1 MKPDQVRLQALLK
14 DTITILCQNSLQFDK
29 ELKVQ
34 GLLGI
39 TVDDENIFI
48 VHVDESYMAENEASV
63 CDQPID
69 LDFSK
74 EELPDSVTESAQRE
88 LCEEDTWK
96 QACQN
101 FEKEGND
108 FTHESGQIKLN
119 TVYMSDCK
127 EFDGKSFVQNAQ
139 HKGKTSRL
147 SRNSGN
153 FVGKMALK
161 QESKDVKTSSLRP
174 NGQPVGHAAKKF
186 SLEERLWASNLSDGS
201 PQVSDAIKIE
211 PTVNSETEF
220 AGQQGFGNGLEVGSY
235 NAVIGTQRYFSQS
248 DYGDPGTT
256 YNDRQSVIFSSS
268 NNPDYK
274 PRRTP
279 SFQFSRPNRS
289 FGRPSNI
296 WKKSYRHQ
304 QNALIMTKSFHICGY
319 PDCGKQFHHRRHL
332 LRHQTQKHGRIPTR
346 NFDPTKRTAWPFV
359 IEGVDSNSDDYHIRE
374 FIDPAFE

>member
-48 VHVDESYMAENEASV
+48 VHVDESYMAENAASV
-63 CDQPID
+63 CDQSND
-69 LDFSK
+69 LDFIK
-74 EELPDSVTESAQRE
+74 DELPDSVTEPAQRE
-88 LCEEDTWK
+88 LCEEDIWK
-96 QACQN
+96 QTSQN

-108 FTHESGQIKLN
+108 FTHESGQNNLN

-127 EFDGKSFVQNAQ
+127 EFDGKSFVQNA

-161 QESKDVKTSSLRP
+161 QKSRDVKMLSLRP
-174 NGQPVGHAAKKF
+174 NVQPVGHAAKKF
-186 SLEERLWASNLSDGS
+186 SLGERPWTSNLGNESL
-201 PQVSDAIKIE
+201 QVSGAIKIE
-211 PTVNSETEF
+211 PAINSETEF
-220 AGQQGFGNGLEVGSY
+220 TGQQGFGNGLEIGSY
-235 NAVIGTQRYFSQS
+235 DAVIGTQSYYDQS
-248 DYGDPGTT
+248 DYSDPGIT
-256 YNDRQSVIFSSS
+256 YDDCQSVIFSSS

-279 SFQFSRPNRS
+279 SFQFSKPNRS

-296 WKKSYRHQ
+296 WKVC
-304 QNALIMTKSFHICGY
+304 T
-319 PDCGKQFHHRRHL
+319 GK
-332 LRHQTQKHGRIPTR
+332 I
-346 NFDPTKRTAWPFV
+346 
-359 IEGVDSNSDDYHIRE
+359 SDAIYCTYMCNK
-374 FIDPAFE
+374 